1 MWDCDWDWQGTICVD
16 DRTESLR
23 SPVGVRWRQFGCR
36 VEQPWHQ
43 LSYLLLISN
52 LAPLETQV
60 LNQSTNGLHL
70 FLSLGTGIF
79 VSSLPTLLDV
89 RISRWYDFNQRG
101 CVIITRIMNQDL
113 VIWSGWFVPLPT
125 LTLMIFAR
133 LLTHKDGIWLLS
145 CKLAK
150 RGKYC
155 RRFLTLSSPPGNKV
169 SWQGQVSDAGCHVMI
184 TIIRDIIMT
193 SWHSSPHISYLRAPQ
208 RRETG
213 SGKNFWSDLIYF
225 SEICIFIFHFQIRIV
240 TQNVSKFLRL
250 LIVALEISELSH
262 PGPRVGAL
270 GPGQLSRA
278 HSEHI
283 NT

>member
-1 MWDCDWDWQGTICVD
+1 M
-16 DRTESLR
+16 
-23 SPVGVRWRQFGCR
+23 F
-36 VEQPWHQ
+36 
-43 LSYLLLISN
+43 IS
-52 LAPLETQV
+52 
-60 LNQSTNGLHL
+60 L
-70 FLSLGTGIF
+70 FLSPWTGIF

-125 LTLMIFAR
+125 LALMIFAR

-208 RRETG
+208 SRETG

-225 SEICIFIFHFQIRIV
+225 SEMCILSS
-240 TQNVSKFLRL
+240 TSKSALSHKTFRNSSVFSSL
-250 LIVALEISELSH
+250 LSRSSELSH

>member
-1 MWDCDWDWQGTICVD
+1 M
-16 DRTESLR
+16 
-23 SPVGVRWRQFGCR
+23 P
-36 VEQPWHQ
+36 
-43 LSYLLLISN
+43 Y
-52 LAPLETQV
+52 
-60 LNQSTNGLHL
+60 
-70 FLSLGTGIF
+70 
-79 VSSLPTLLDV
+79 VS
-89 RISRWYDFNQRG
+89 ISRWYDFNQRG

-208 RRETG
+208 KWETG

-225 SEICIFIFHFQIRIV
+225 SEICTFYH
-240 TQNVSKFLRL
+240 L
-250 LIVALEISELSH
+250 LPNPHCHTKRFEIPPSSHRCSRDLGAFSSRAPGRCSRPRPALESSLWAHKHIIK
-262 PGPRVGAL
+262 GARARNADSVVA
-270 GPGQLSRA
+270 GWSQTQSRSNQNA
-278 HSEHI
+278 ARGMYLVYQPSSSSA
-283 NT
+283 NQR